1 MASRFAS
8 EDFPEGQRRRMW
20 SEFLARLRLASDP
33 IDDADFYASA
43 HAQTSALGISFT
55 RVSCSGQRIVRPAL
69 PSCSDVLVIAQLD
82 GVMQLAGRSC
92 IGPLKTGDILIANGR
107 DEFAQSAAQ
116 SFRQLIVTLPN
127 DALGHRMTFSDDCMI
142 LTSQGATGRIIFGML
157 VAVSETVET
166 ARPRDLQPVE
176 AALVEFVLAAALR
189 DDDGAAVVP
198 ALQRLSRDL
207 ERFLADPELTL
218 PKFAARQGLS
228 VRAIQKVFEAGGSS
242 FTSHIRARRLSR
254 CHADLTDPKLAH
266 LSISELGYRWGF
278 NELAHFSRTF
288 RSRYGLSPRQHR
300 EEAARKALAA
310 VSSDVS
316 QRGWPKHALEA
327 AQHLTPQNGDKDADR
342 TPAPERNA
350 VHYLPATA
358 DNVHWGY
365 FSRELAPVLTVRS
378 GDVVTIE
385 TLTQH
390 AYDDYDRMIRG
401 DPAMEDVFRWTA
413 SGKTI
418 DRRGAGPLDASVFGR
433 GAGEGFGVHIL
444 TGPIAVEGAEAGD
457 VLEIEILDI
466 APRPSANPVYAGR
479 YFGSNVAAWWG
490 FQYNELLTEPW
501 PREVVTIY
509 EVDFDREPAR
519 ARAVYSYRW
528 SPQTDPYGV
537 VHRTI
542 DYPGLPVDLGSIEIR
557 RDVLRGAT
565 VPVRPHFGVLGVA
578 PREAGLIDSVPPAYF
593 GGNLDNWRLG
603 KGAKLYLP
611 VSVPKALLSIGDPHA
626 SQGDAELSGTGI
638 ECSLTGTFCIRLHKK
653 AELARRPI
661 MDLSSPLIETQTEW
675 VLIGF
680 SYPNYL
686 IELGNKAQSGIYESS
701 SLDLAMKDA
710 FRKARRFLM
719 TAHGL
724 SEDEAIS
731 LMSVAVDFGISQV
744 VDGNWAIHAIVRKD
758 LFDETSSGEDGK
770 PEADRP

>member
-20 SEFLARLRLASDP
+20 SEFLSRLRLGSDP
-33 IDDADFYASA
+33 IDDGEFYASA

-69 PSCSDVLVIAQLD
+69 PSNGDMLVIAQLD

-92 IGPLKTGDILIANGR
+92 AGSLKTGDILIANAQA
-107 DEFAQSAAQ
+107 EFAESAAQ
-116 SFRQLIVTLPN
+116 SFRQLIVTLPH
-127 DALGHRMTFSDDCMI
+127 DAFGHRMTFGDDCTI
-142 LTSQGATGRIIFGML
+142 LTSKGAAGRIIFGML
-157 VAVSETVET
+157 TAVSETVET

-176 AALVEFVLAAALR
+176 AALVEFVLAAASR
-189 DDDGAAVVP
+189 DDDGAAVAP
-198 ALQRLSRDL
+198 AFQRLSRNL
-207 ERFLADPELTL
+207 ERLLADPELTL

-228 VRAIQKVFEAGGSS
+228 VRAIQKVFEARGGS
-242 FTSHIRARRLSR
+242 FTSHIRSRRLSR
-254 CHADLTDPKLAH
+254 CHVDLTDPKLAH
-266 LSISELGYRWGF
+266 LSISELCYRWGF
-278 NELAHFSRTF
+278 SDLAHFSRTF

-310 VSSDVS
+310 ASSDVS

-327 AQHLTPQNGDKDADR
+327 EQHLTPQNGGKDAGM
-342 TPAPERNA
+342 TSAPDGNTT
-350 VHYLPATA
+350 HYLPATA
-358 DNVHWGY
+358 DNAHWGY
-365 FSRELAPVLTVRS
+365 FSRELPPVLTVRS

-390 AYDDYDRMIRG
+390 ASDDYDRMIRG
-401 DPAMEDVFRWTA
+401 DPTMEDVFRWTA

-457 VLEIEILDI
+457 VLEIDILDI
-466 APRPSANPVYAGR
+466 APRPSANPDYAGR
-479 YFGSNVAAWWG
+479 CFGSNVAAWWG
-490 FQYNELLTEPW
+490 FQYEELLTEPR
-501 PREVVTIY
+501 PREVITIY
-509 EVDFDREPAR
+509 EVEFDREPAR

-528 SPQTDPYGV
+528 TPQTDPYGV

-542 DYPGLPVDLGSIEIR
+542 DYPGLPVDMGGIETR

-578 PREAGLIDSVPPAYF
+578 PREAGLVDSVPPAYF

-603 KGAKLYLP
+603 KDAKLYLP
-611 VSVPKALLSIGDPHA
+611 VSVPEALLSIGDPHA

-653 AELARRPI
+653 AELARRPF
-661 MDLSSPLIETQTEW
+661 MDLSSPLIETRTEW

-701 SLDLAMKDA
+701 SLD
-710 FRKARRFLM
+710 
-719 TAHGL
+719 
-724 SEDEAIS
+724 
-731 LMSVAVDFGISQV
+731 
-744 VDGNWAIHAIVRKD
+744 
-758 LFDETSSGEDGK
+758 
-770 PEADRP
+770 